1 MHWPLPP
8 RLCTM
13 ECEGRGCCVRL
24 LAWFDVYVAGKLHG
38 HFIPPLLLPSPFL
51 FLLLSSPS
59 LSTPPPLPSPILLL
73 LFVGPDTDPSE
84 CKVTRQAV
92 GKDLLKMK
100 DTQFTFWSWF
110 YQAREL
116 VISCLKQEWE
126 AG

>member
-1 MHWPLPP
+1 MKQTDRQTDMHMHSPP
-8 RLCTM
+8 ISSSSS
-13 ECEGRGCCVRL
+13 
-24 LAWFDVYVAGKLHG
+24 FPP
-38 HFIPPLLLPSPFL
+38 FPPLFTPSLPS
-51 FLLLSSPS
+51 
-59 LSTPPPLPSPILLL
+59 PPLPSPFFLHSLLIL
-73 LFVGPDTDPSE
+73 GPDTDPSE

>member
-1 MHWPLPP
+1 MFHSSPFPTYPLHPLASLHSPLPSS
-8 RLCTM
+8 
-13 ECEGRGCCVRL
+13 
-24 LAWFDVYVAGKLHG
+24 
-38 HFIPPLLLPSPFL
+38 PPLL
-51 FLLLSSPS
+51 
-59 LSTPPPLPSPILLL
+59 PP
-73 LFVGPDTDPSE
+73 GPDADPAE

>member
-1 MHWPLPP
+1 MLYTSNLPP
-8 RLCTM
+8 L
-13 ECEGRGCCVRL
+13 VSSL
-24 LAWFDVYVAGKLHG
+24 LHSPLH
-38 HFIPPLLLPSPFL
+38 SPF
-51 FLLLSSPS
+51 
-59 LSTPPPLPSPILLL
+59 TPPTS
-73 LFVGPDTDPSE
+73 GSDTDPAE

-116 VISCLKQEWE
+116 VISCLRQEWE

>member
-1 MHWPLPP
+1 MW
-8 RLCTM
+8 
-13 ECEGRGCCVRL
+13 CVRP
-24 LAWFDVYVAGKLHG
+24 LAWFDVYAAGKLQS
-38 HFIPPLLLPSPFL
+38 HF
-51 FLLLSSPS
+51 
-59 LSTPPPLPSPILLL
+59 TPPPLITSPSSPPSSLSSSFSSPLLL
-73 LFVGPDTDPSE
+73 GPDTDPSE